1 MRIQILILGFKG
13 LSSVSSRGCLD
24 APAILPTRR
33 SFRNKKIQPN
43 PVDTE
48 TEGPIESVRIER
60 VEFRENVQA
69 FPKDKTEKLSVIT
82 RCSY

>member
-33 SFRNKKIQPN
+33 NFRNKKIQSKLVN
-43 PVDTE
+43 TE
-48 TEGPIESVRIER
+48 TEGAIESARIER
-60 VEFRENVQA
+60 VEF
-69 FPKDKTEKLSVIT
+69 
-82 RCSY
+82 